1 MQIHFDQHIQ
11 SQLHALAAKNGQ
23 SEDFFVVQAVS
34 NYLEDIAD
42 IERAKQV
49 LAQKNKIYS
58 QDEVERELGFDFSV
72 KH

>member
-1 MQIHFDQHIQ
+1 MQIQFDPYIE
-11 SQLHALAAKNGQ
+11 SQLQSIAAQ
-23 SEDFFVVQAVS
+23 SGKSVDFYVLQAVS

-42 IERAKQV
+42 AARAKQV
-49 LAQKNKIYS
+49 LSQNNPIYT